1 MIDVAKDVVPH
12 WESFAD
18 VSLSNTRPENR
29 NIGAAWK
36 EQSPC
41 YLMVSIMI
49 RSYIMIMILG
59 RLLRMN
65 MSAIMMRTRDSLCSL
80 ALIKYLSFLLFNFIN

>member
-1 MIDVAKDVVPH
+1 MIDVAKYVVPH
-12 WESFAD
+12 WESFTD
-18 VSLSNTRPENR
+18 VSISNTRPENR

-36 EQSPC
+36 EQCQC

-65 MSAIMMRTRDSLCSL
+65 MSAIKPTTDTN
-80 ALIKYLSFLLFNFIN
+80 KYWPKHHHEFR

>member
-1 MIDVAKDVVPH
+1 
-12 WESFAD
+12 
-18 VSLSNTRPENR
+18 
-29 NIGAAWK
+29 
-36 EQSPC
+36 
-41 YLMVSIMI
+41 MI